1 MRPMPRGRAVSGSE
15 LAERVCSIDDKVLFC
30 AVIGARGEITA
41 TASRPGYKSAVPEK
55 EVDVL
60 AKRWAIVRG
69 IDDTA
74 DKLLGPARSAII
86 FRKKITLMS
95 VSARE
100 GGSVF
105 VGARPDFDAA
115 RIKEIEKLV
124 GSTGPGK

>member
-1 MRPMPRGRAVSGSE
+1 MPRRRSLSGPE
-15 LAERVCSIDDKVLFC
+15 LTERVCSIDDRVLFC
-30 AVIGARGEITA
+30 AIIGARGEITA
-41 TASRPGYKSAVPEK
+41 TASRPGYKSVVTDK
-55 EVDVL
+55 EVDIL
-60 AKRWAIVRG
+60 AKRWAIIRG

-74 DKLLGPARSAII
+74 DKSLGPARSAVI

-124 GSTGPGK
+124 GSNGPGK